1 LELTRQAYPYLETQ
15 VAGGTLLPTEPIAD
29 VDKSAGNRR

>member
-1 LELTRQAYPYLETQ
+1 LETQ
-15 VAGGTLLPTEPIAD
+15 VAGGSLLPTEPIAD